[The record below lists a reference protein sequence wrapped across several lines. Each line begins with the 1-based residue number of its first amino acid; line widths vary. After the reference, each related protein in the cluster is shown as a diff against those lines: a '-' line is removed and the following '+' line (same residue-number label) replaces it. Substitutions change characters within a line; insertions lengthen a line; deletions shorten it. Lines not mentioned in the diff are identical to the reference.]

1 MSNALARN
9 LRHRRVSAGLSQE
22 DLAERTGLSQTWISR
37 MELGA
42 ANPTMETLNTLA
54 DGLSIR
60 VHDLFDDQAEVVD

>member
-37 MELGA
+37 LETGG

-54 DGLSIR
+54 EGLSIR
-60 VHDLFDDQAEVVD
+60 LHDLFDDQVEAVG